1 MAVIEGDG
9 VSVIINIDIWVGKIN
24 FTQIDLPLDLSIPF
38 ARVTYVSNGKIDYLR
53 YDLGKQVFID
63 HLDNGEEIRVSN
75 ELSKIMLDNLKGMT
89 LVS

>member
-1 MAVIEGDG
+1 M
-9 VSVIINIDIWVGKIN
+9 IINIDIWVDKVN

-38 ARVTYVSNGKIDYLR
+38 ARVTYVSNGEPDYLR

-63 HLDNGEEIRVSN
+63 HLDNGEELQVSN

>member
-63 HLDNGEEIRVSN
+63 HLDNGEEIRASN